1 MPPVPRSSRSS
12 VALFALLFLGC
23 TGGNAERAFCEKESA
38 CTATPL
44 DECLE
49 GRKEMA
55 GDDSRCRAQNQAML
69 RCMTANATC
78 QRAGTMK
85 FLHLGTACKREVD
98 ALTSCRSA
106 R

>member
-1 MPPVPRSSRSS
+1 MHRAIV
-12 VALFALLFLGC
+12 LALLLGC
-23 TGGNAERAFCEKESA
+23 KGGNADRAFCEKESA
-38 CTATPL
+38 CTGTPIE
-44 DECLE
+44 ECLE

-55 GDDSRCRAQNQAML
+55 GDDTRCNAKNQALL

-85 FLHLGTACKREVD
+85 FLHLGDACKQEVD
-98 ALTSCRSA
+98 ALTACRSA